1 VHLYTLLFITHYGI
15 CLDIIRHT
23 KTLFNV
29 LHDSYTIEHHH
40 VQKSLL
46 ASHALTYCDILY
58 IFHAYNYTGI
68 VTCTASLEFPHSPDA
83 QICIAMQSYRF
94 NNIKIITIIFRDI
107 RPDNLKEK
115 CP

>member
-1 VHLYTLLFITHYGI
+1 MHINTLLFITHYGI

-83 QICIAMQSYRF
+83 QICIAIVVIQIQEHQNHYDYILGKYDR
-94 NNIKIITIIFRDI
+94 TI
-107 RPDNLKEK
+107 
-115 CP
+115 